1 MTKVQSILPDQLAQ
15 EAQRAGLLQPET
27 MEVLLREAMRTQRIE
42 RLFAT
47 MAKLRTQTPPLT
59 EEEVQAEIRAARAA
73 RRSGA
78 SGADRR

>member
-1 MTKVQSILPDQLAQ
+1 MTKIQIILPDQLAQ
-15 EAQRAGLLQPET
+15 DAQRAGLLQPEA
-27 MEVLLREAMRTQRIE
+27 MEALLREAMRTHRIE

-73 RRSGA
+73 RRSA
-78 SGADRR
+78 RGADRR